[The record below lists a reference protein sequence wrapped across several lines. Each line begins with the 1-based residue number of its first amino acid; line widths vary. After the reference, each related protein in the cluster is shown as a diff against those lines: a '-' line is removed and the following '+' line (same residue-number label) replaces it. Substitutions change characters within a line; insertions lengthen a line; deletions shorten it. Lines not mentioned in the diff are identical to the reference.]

1 MCFYNFTNHWKKKK
15 SGRNQKNGQKTTH
28 KVELIIFDVIFF
40 RLIHNNHHHLW
51 LSTINYWISIMWV
64 LGVCKSQNNHDTTSS
79 KLVILSEKKHIK
91 LVDYIDGKKKMKKS
105 PFIIRNR
112 ENFSTFPVHGI
123 NLFQKTDI
131 LLLLWWLDSII
142 LWMTRRV
149 CVCVQ
154 KKNPDFFQFHQA
166 ISDHPN
172 GWKEWNWKFKVE
184 RD

>member
-1 MCFYNFTNHWKKKK
+1 
-15 SGRNQKNGQKTTH
+15 
-28 KVELIIFDVIFF
+28 
-40 RLIHNNHHHLW
+40 
-51 LSTINYWISIMWV
+51 MWV

-79 KLVILSEKKHIK
+79 KLVILSEKKTHIK

-123 NLFQKTDI
+123 NLFQKNGYLVVVVVGFDNFMN
-131 LLLLWWLDSII
+131 DSAY
-142 LWMTRRV
+142 V

-172 GWKEWNWKFKVE
+172 G
-184 RD
+184 